1 MHNRSNS
8 DKYQN
13 SPDPTGNKYHPSQT
27 HLKFCLLGNIN
38 SKSVYI
44 KGVKFYLLIFFF
56 LLSAIT
62 LHVDSHLYLF
72 MKLISEHY
80 SFLKVLMQHKGFV
93 LWLNI
98 QSMPGVTCYLLL
110 P

>member
-38 SKSVYI
+38 SKIVYI
-44 KGVKFYLLIFFF
+44 KGVKFCLLIFFF
-56 LLSAIT
+56 A
-62 LHVDSHLYLF
+62 
-72 MKLISEHY
+72 
-80 SFLKVLMQHKGFV
+80 
-93 LWLNI
+93 
-98 QSMPGVTCYLLL
+98 
-110 P
+110 

>member
-1 MHNRSNS
+1 MRNGMHNRSNS

-44 KGVKFYLLIFFF
+44 KGVKFCLLIFFF
-56 LLSAIT
+56 CLVQLHYITCWLSSVSFYEIDFRT
-62 LHVDSHLYLF
+62 LF
-72 MKLISEHY
+72 ISE
-80 SFLKVLMQHKGFV
+80 
-93 LWLNI
+93 
-98 QSMPGVTCYLLL
+98 GVNAA
-110 P
+110 

>member
-56 LLSAIT
+56 A
-62 LHVDSHLYLF
+62 
-72 MKLISEHY
+72 
-80 SFLKVLMQHKGFV
+80 
-93 LWLNI
+93 
-98 QSMPGVTCYLLL
+98 
-110 P
+110 